1 MKHKMSRKNYLTA
14 EITRQPMTITIQSNG
29 NQHIHHHYH
38 LILTRYLYDFATVL
52 LLFDISNNTTTLSAI
67 ITALSRSKRGKTLQ
81 LDKKHCCHRDKIS

>member
-52 LLFDISNNTTTLSAI
+52 LLFDISNNTTTLSANNCTFAI
-67 ITALSRSKRGKTLQ
+67 ETWENVTTGQKTLLSQ
-81 LDKKHCCHRDKIS
+81 R

>member
-52 LLFDISNNTTTLSAI
+52 LLFDIKQYNNLIANNCTFAIETWENVTT
-67 ITALSRSKRGKTLQ
+67 GQKTLLSQ
-81 LDKKHCCHRDKIS
+81 R